1 MLKQFLRNI
10 VLGEKA
16 SSERYVSYLRKQG
29 VSVGEHVRFYSPMH
43 TVVDLTCPCL
53 LSIGNNVSITQ
64 GVIILTHDYSWSV
77 RKQLPDSDGEILGG
91 PESGQNRQQCFYWYE
106 CHHSVYDGYEAFFEC
121 LRWKVMCVKC

>member
-91 PESGQNRQQCFYWYE
+91 QSPVRIGNNVFIGMNAIILCMMDMRHFLNAC
-106 CHHSVYDGYEAFFEC
+106 DG
-121 LRWKVMCVKC
+121 K